1 MQWQHWQIDSERL
14 EQLLRRTEAMR
25 PLLRRDLEE
34 EITKLVA
41 LPSERLSEL
50 LEQFRQQHQL
60 GDDAAEA
67 TWLEQRGWSADDLQL
82 HLARPEALDRF
93 AQQRFGPGVEET
105 FLQRKPE
112 LDTVVYSLLRV
123 QDRGLAQ
130 ELWIQLSEGE
140 ISFPEAASRHSDGPE
155 ANTKGVIGPVA
166 LGQLQPELADRLRTL
181 RQGELREPIT
191 AGQWW
196 ILLRLEQLTPAK
208 LDDAMRHRLLQEQL
222 NTWLEQRCDAVLRGD
237 RPDPLHYDPQP

>member
-1 MQWQHWQIDSERL
+1 M
-14 EQLLRRTEAMR
+14 
-25 PLLRRDLEE
+25 
-34 EITKLVA
+34 
-41 LPSERLSEL
+41 
-50 LEQFRQQHQL
+50 
-60 GDDAAEA
+60 
-67 TWLEQRGWSADDLQL
+67 
-82 HLARPEALDRF
+82 
-93 AQQRFGPGVEET
+93 
-105 FLQRKPE
+105 
-112 LDTVVYSLLRV
+112 
-123 QDRGLAQ
+123 
-130 ELWIQLSEGE
+130 
-140 ISFPEAASRHSDGPE
+140 
-155 ANTKGVIGPVA
+155 IGPVA

>member
-14 EQLLRRTEAMR
+14 DQLLRRTEAQR
-25 PLLRRDLEE
+25 PLLRRALEE
-34 EITKLVA
+34 EITELVA
-41 LPSERLSEL
+41 LPEERLSEL
-50 LEQFRQQHQL
+50 KEQFRQQHQL
-60 GDDAAEA
+60 EDDAAEA
-67 TWLEQRGWSADDLQL
+67 AWLEQRGWTTADLQL

-93 AQQRFGPGVEET
+93 AQQRFGPGIEET

-155 ANTKGVIGPVA
+155 ANTKGVIGPMA

-191 AGQWW
+191 AGPWW
-196 ILLRLEQLTPAK
+196 VLLRLEQLTPAK
-208 LDDAMRHRLLQEQL
+208 LDDAMRQRLLQEQL
-222 NTWLEQRCDAVLRGD
+222 NSWLDQRCDAVLRGEKL
-237 RPDPLHYDPQP
+237 DPLHYNP